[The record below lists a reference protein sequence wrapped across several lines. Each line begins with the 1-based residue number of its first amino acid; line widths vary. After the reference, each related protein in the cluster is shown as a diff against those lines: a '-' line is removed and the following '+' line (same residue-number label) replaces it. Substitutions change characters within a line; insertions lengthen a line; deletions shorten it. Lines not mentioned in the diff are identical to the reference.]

1 MISTIVNYIKS
12 FALMIW
18 HTLEGL
24 GKLISFVFTSQTAL
38 FTVFG
43 YLPAIISIACT
54 LTIIVLIIKLVIGR
68 DN

>member
-24 GKLISFVFTSQTAL
+24 GKLIAFAFTSQTAL
-38 FTVFG
+38 FTVLG
-43 YLPAIISIACT
+43 YMPAIVSIACS
-54 LTIIVLIIKLVIGR
+54 LAIVILIIKVVIGR

>member
-18 HTLEGL
+18 HTLQGL
-24 GKLISFVFTSQTAL
+24 IKLVDFAFTSQTAL
-38 FTVFG
+38 FTVLG
-43 YLPAIISIACT
+43 YLPAIISVACT